1 MPKFRDFVFGSWR
14 AVIVLGVTQILA
26 WAALFYPPVLM
37 MPLIAAGRGWSLAFA
52 MSGFSLALLVAG
64 FCAPTVGGLI
74 DRHGGHIVMAG
85 GALLGALGWR
95 C

>member
-1 MPKFRDFVFGSWR
+1 
-14 AVIVLGVTQILA
+14 
-26 WAALFYPPVLM
+26 M
-37 MPLIAAGRGWSLAFA
+37 MPLIAAERGWSLAFA

-74 DRHGGHIVMAG
+74 DRHGGHVVMSA
-85 GALLGALGWR
+85 GALLGALGLV